1 LNRCPGCGK
10 EIDPNWNFCKFC
22 RYDLRKGII
31 KDEPKVKK
39 VGNKKICP
47 NCGSE
52 NALTNKF
59 CLKCGN
65 KFGDGPIGEPTSP
78 IKPVPNT
85 SQPTYFETG
94 PPPMQYQT
102 EKPEINPTTAPAD
115 QYEQAAVETEEKG
128 EVKTVKEIKQEKVE
142 QEKKVAIKPEKAIEE
157 EEQFEYINWIKNHG
171 LRTITEIKNKIY
183 DNCDMLNT
191 YLFQI
196 LSEIREYSE
205 WTTPQPIKDK
215 KYLQKYGSEVEEYA
229 KSIDCKKLDNKSRC
243 KAIIE
248 TFIDSLNEAVIQ
260 LIALI

>member
-1 LNRCPGCGK
+1 MTKCPGCGK

-22 RYDLRKGII
+22 RYDLRNVRKGI
-31 KDEPKVKK
+31 KEEPKMKK
-39 VGNKKICP
+39 VGNNKICP
-47 NCGSE
+47 NCGSD

-59 CLKCGN
+59 CLKCGA
-65 KFGDGPIGEPTSP
+65 KFDNGPVKETSSPT
-78 IKPVPNT
+78 KPVPAT
-85 SQPTYFETG
+85 TQPTYFETG
-94 PPPMQYQT
+94 PPPMQYET
-102 EKPEINPTTAPAD
+102 EKPEINPTPAPAD
-115 QYEQAAVETEEKG
+115 QYEKAAVETEEK
-128 EVKTVKEIKQEKVE
+128 EQVKEERVIKEEKAV
-142 QEKKVAIKPEKAIEE
+142 IKPEKAIEE

-171 LRTITEIKNKIY
+171 LRTIKEIKNKIY

-205 WTTPQPIKDK
+205 WTTPQPKQDK

-248 TFIDSLNEAVIQ
+248 TFIDSLNEAIIQ
-260 LIALI
+260 LVALI